1 MDRAAILGDAAEYIK
16 ELLQEVDKLQDEL
29 KENED
34 CEKDNEEMK
43 SFKLDEIHEGTSTT
57 YLPASEHNKSFPA
70 SGEKGK
76 SEVQN
81 IPADPL
87 IYLRLFYSYL

>member
-29 KENED
+29 KEIKNEE
-34 CEKDNEEMK
+34 CEKDNAEMK
-43 SFKLDEIHEGTSTT
+43 SSKLDEIHEGTSTM
-57 YLPASEHNKSFPA
+57 YLPTTEHNKSFPGC
-70 SGEKGK
+70 GEKGK

-81 IPADPL
+81 ILAEPL
-87 IYLRLFYSYL
+87 I